1 MVEISRC
8 DCHCHCCLLL
18 FFFLLSAFG
27 SSSAALLESGF
38 QWFCL
43 LELFDSLLLLSLLL
57 LPFSFLIG
65 LYSYTV
71 CLSFIVFKWDENSFF
86 FFGRKGLSLD

>member
-1 MVEISRC
+1 MTAIAIVV
-8 DCHCHCCLLL
+8 CCC
-18 FFFLLSAFG
+18 FFFAFG
-27 SSSAALLESGF
+27 F
-38 QWFCL
+38 WFFFCSFVGVWVSVVL
-43 LELFDSLLLLSLLL
+43 FVGAELFDSLLLLSLLL

-86 FFGRKGLSLD
+86 FFW